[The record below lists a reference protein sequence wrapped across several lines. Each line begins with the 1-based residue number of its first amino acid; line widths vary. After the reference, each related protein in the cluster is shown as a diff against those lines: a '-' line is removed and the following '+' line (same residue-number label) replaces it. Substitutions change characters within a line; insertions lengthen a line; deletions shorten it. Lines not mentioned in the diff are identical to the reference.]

1 MTFKNKSIK
10 NPKELL
16 NKSEISIII
25 DDYEDIFS
33 DFDPRPFSHR
43 ALSDDFLIEA
53 KRASADKS
61 IEDLELKFL
70 LPAHERRLSQE
81 KIIRRRL
88 REHFIR
94 HFNIQLKEKFKI
106 LRKGSSFLVAGIIF
120 MMITTFLLYKF
131 HESSLGLSFLIILL
145 EPAGWFSFW
154 EGLNILFF
162 ESKHVNPDLDF
173 YKKMAHVKISF
184 WTY

>member
-1 MTFKNKSIK
+1 MLMPNNKITDSK
-10 NPKELL
+10 DLL

-25 DDYEDIFS
+25 DNYDDIFS
-33 DFDPRPFSHR
+33 DFDPRPFTHR
-43 ALSDDFLIEA
+43 ALSDDFLLET
-53 KRASADKS
+53 KRASADKDF
-61 IEDLELKFL
+61 EGLELKFL
-70 LPAHERRLSQE
+70 LPAHERRLNLE

-94 HFNIQLKEKFKI
+94 HYHLQLKEKHKI
-106 LRKGSSFLVAGIIF
+106 LWKGLIFVFTGILLMMFATYLLFHFKESSFGF
-120 MMITTFLLYKF
+120 
-131 HESSLGLSFLIILL
+131 SFLIILL

-162 ESKHVNPDLDF
+162 ESKTINPNLEF
-173 YKKMAHVKISF
+173 YKKMSHIKITF